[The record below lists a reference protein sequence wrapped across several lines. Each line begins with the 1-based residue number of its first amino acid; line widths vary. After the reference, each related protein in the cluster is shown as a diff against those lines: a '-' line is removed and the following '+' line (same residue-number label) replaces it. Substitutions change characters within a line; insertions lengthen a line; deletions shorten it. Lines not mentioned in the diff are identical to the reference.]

1 MVLRNKKRRKKNHR
15 RKSVN
20 KRQKLKVFESTGQSE
35 SLNTLGTKAEYINTW
50 IRYAICFII
59 FIIGFVLI
67 YIGIKDAVAVKIGEI
82 SINCN
87 LVGIVVCILSII
99 GLWLSKPKVV
109 LK

>member
-1 MVLRNKKRRKKNHR
+1 MVLRSKKRRKKNHR

-35 SLNTLGTKAEYINTW
+35 SLNTLGTKAEYISTW
-50 IRYAICFII
+50 IKYAICFII
-59 FIIGFVLI
+59 FIVGVVLI
-67 YIGIKDAVAVKIGEI
+67 YIGIKDAVAIEIGEI

-99 GLWLSKPKVV
+99 GLWFSKPNVV